1 MTTPVTKKFNPAGP
15 LGLGLL
21 AALLALA
28 FSCKKDKAEPAE
40 ECGLW
45 EYEGEYGPDHW
56 GNLAPVCQ
64 EYAFCGGSAQSPVDI
79 TGAAPDASLEA
90 LATNYAASSTHI
102 IHNGHTL
109 EFEVEEGSSAL
120 ELNGEEYELLQF
132 HFHAQSEHTIGGAA
146 HHMEAHFVHANA
158 ATGDRAVIGVMFKD
172 GAENA
177 FLKPFMNQPPAAL
190 RRPPVH
196 LAGQL
201 RPRRG
206 LSRRPRL
213 FHLSGF
219 ADHPQLRRKRHLVR
233 ARTPRG
239 SLHRTNPALPRPH
252 AQELPAPGGHRGEAD
267 TALPGLNRSRG
278 KTARRQ

>member
-90 LATNYAASSTHI
+90 LATIYAASSTHI

-177 FLKPFMNQPPAAL
+177 FLKPFMNHLPHHGAPPYTSPASFD
-190 RRPPVH
+190 P
-196 LAGQL
+196 AGAF
-201 RPRRG
+201 P
-206 LSRRPRL
+206 
-213 FHLSGF
+213 
-219 ADHPQLRRKRHLVR
+219 ADRDYFTYP
-233 ARTPRG
+233 G
-239 SLHRTNPALPRPH
+239 SLTTPNYEENVTWFVLEHPVEASTEQILRFRDLMPKNYRP
-252 AQELPAPGGHRGEAD
+252 QAD
-267 TALPGLNRSRG
+267 IG
-278 KTARRQ
+278 ARQIRHYQD